1 MRFFPFQDKL
11 EFLDQQYFCLNG
23 SMANSIFLKRCRIP
37 GLTSL
42 PLGIISI
49 HTMAYVGSF
58 FLIAYRRLDI
68 TLRQSV
74 TVGLNKPLM
83 DLGLPLKFLSH
94 LVHKAIVLFHP
105 LHRQLQVWLLSIH
118 MALMAPIFLI
128 LWGLILAIRRWM
140 LLNDGMP

>member
-1 MRFFPFQDKL
+1 MSHPWSYFAASGYY
-11 EFLDQQYFCLNG
+11 QYPYYGVRWF
-23 SMANSIFLKRCRIP
+23 
-37 GLTSL
+37 
-42 PLGIISI
+42 
-49 HTMAYVGSF
+49 V